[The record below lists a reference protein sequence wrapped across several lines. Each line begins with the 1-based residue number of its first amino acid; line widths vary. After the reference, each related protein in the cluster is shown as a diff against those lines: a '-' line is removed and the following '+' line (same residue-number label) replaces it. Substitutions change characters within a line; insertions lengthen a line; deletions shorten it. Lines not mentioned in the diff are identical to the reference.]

1 MTTKDLGNAG
11 FVWFIGRVEDRNDP
25 MNLGRVRIRIYNLH
39 TEDVNEITT
48 EDLPWSMLLMPPT
61 SSSQNNIG
69 VSPTGIEVGSHVIGF
84 FMDGME
90 HQMPVVMG
98 TFHGM
103 PDLDPKKNDVAKLAR
118 GINSIKLNKIG
129 PEPDSAYGAKYPYN
143 KVTQSE
149 SGHVIEVDDTPN
161 KERLHVYHKSG
172 TYVEVDH
179 TGRTVVKV
187 AGDSFT
193 IVAGNDTVFI
203 NKNQTTTIKGNLTAE
218 VDGTTTAT
226 LKKATSVHVND
237 KATATIDKTL
247 NIKVKGSAT
256 IDSDSSVNIIAGGS
270 VSVKAVG
277 SLTATVGGSATITS
291 GGAFTVI
298 APIINLI

>member
-1 MTTKDLGNAG
+1 MTTKNLGNAG
-11 FVWFIGRVEDRNDP
+11 FVWFIGKVEDRNDP
-25 MNLGRVRIRIYNLH
+25 MNLGRVRVRIYNLH
-39 TEDVNEITT
+39 TQDINEIRT

-61 SSSQNNIG
+61 SASQNNIG
-69 VSPTGIEVGSHVIGF
+69 MSPTGIEVGSHVIGF
-84 FMDGME
+84 FLDAYE

-103 PDLDPKKNDVAKLAR
+103 PDLDSNKNDVAKLAR
-118 GINSIKLNKIG
+118 GINSITKNKIG

-187 AGDSFT
+187 AGDNFT
-193 IVAGNDTVFI
+193 IVAGDDTVFI
-203 NKNQTTTIKGNLTAE
+203 NKNQTTKIKGDSATD
-218 VDGTTTAT
+218 VDGK
-226 LKKATSVHVND
+226 LNMN
-237 KATATIDKTL
+237 IDKTL

-256 IDSDSSVNIIAGGS
+256 IDSDSNINIKSGGNLTATIGGS
-270 VSVKAVG
+270 ANIRCDG
-277 SLTATVGGSATITS
+277 SLTLSS
-291 GGAFTVI
+291 
-298 APIINLI
+298 PDINIRERN

>member
-25 MNLGRVRIRIYNLH
+25 MNLGRVRVRIYNLH
-39 TEDVNEITT
+39 TEDVNKITT
-48 EDLPWSMLLMPPT
+48 EDLPWSMILMPPT
-61 SSSQNNIG
+61 SASQNNIG
-69 VSPTGIEVGSHVIGF
+69 ISPTGIEVGSHVIGF
-84 FMDGME
+84 FLDAHE

-103 PDLDPKKNDVAKLAR
+103 PDLDPNKNDVAKLAR
-118 GINSIKLNKIG
+118 GINSITKNKIG

-187 AGDSFT
+187 AGDNFT
-193 IVAGNDTVFI
+193 IVAGEDTVFI
-203 NKNQTTTIKGNLTAE
+203 DKNQTTKIKGDSKTD
-218 VDGTTTAT
+218 VDG
-226 LKKATSVHVND
+226 KVEMN
-237 KATATIDKTL
+237 IDKTL

-256 IDSDSSVNIIAGGS
+256 IDSDSNINIKSGGNLTATIGGS
-270 VSVKAVG
+270 ANIRCDG
-277 SLTATVGGSATITS
+277 SLTLSS
-291 GGAFTVI
+291 
-298 APIINLI
+298 PDINLREGN

>member
-1 MTTKDLGNAG
+1 MTTKNLGNNG
-11 FVWFIGRVEDRNDP
+11 FFWFIGRVEDRNDP

-39 TEDVNEITT
+39 SQDVNQIQT
-48 EDLPWSMLLMPPT
+48 EDLPWSMILMPPT
-61 SSSQNNIG
+61 SASQNNIG

-103 PDLDPKKNDVAKLAR
+103 PDLDPNKNDVAKLAR
-118 GINSIKLNKIG
+118 GINSITKNKIG

-187 AGDSFT
+187 AGDNFT
-193 IVAGNDTVFI
+193 IVAGDDTVFI
-203 NKNQTTTIKGNLTAE
+203 DKNQTTTIKGNLTTN
-218 VDGTTTAT
+218 VDGEVET
-226 LKKATSVHVND
+226 N
-237 KATATIDKTL
+237 IDKTL
-247 NIKVKGSAT
+247 NVKVKGRIT
-256 IDSDSSVNIIAGGS
+256 IDSDSNININSGGNLIANI
-270 VSVKAVG
+270 
-277 SLTATVGGSATITS
+277 GGSATIRCDGALNITS
-291 GGAFTVI
+291 
-298 APIINLI
+298 PDINLREIG